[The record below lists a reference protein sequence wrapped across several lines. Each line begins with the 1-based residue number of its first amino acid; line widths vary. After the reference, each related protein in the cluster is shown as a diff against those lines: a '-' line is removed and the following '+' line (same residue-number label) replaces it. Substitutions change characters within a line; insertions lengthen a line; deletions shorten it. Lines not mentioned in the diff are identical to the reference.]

1 VYNENGQF
9 EKTKI
14 YKGGKLIEII
24 QP

>member
-14 YKGGKLIEII
+14 YKDGKLIDTIKH
-24 QP
+24 

>member
-24 QP
+24 TP